1 MYYTTSSRIRKIEPR
16 EHLDP
21 DFGNIQP
28 DPVDAYVISVTPKN
42 SEDAKCRYQFI
53 TLLPE
58 SDTEQESID
67 LLDEVMTEFL
77 NEGDRY
83 TVRGCSDRHVEE
95 YIAEGSQGPII
106 SFDPDSL
113 DSDQISFLWLT
124 PPKFLMQ

>member
-1 MYYTTSSRIRKIEPR
+1 MYYTTTSRVRKIESR

-21 DFGNIQP
+21 DFGNIHP

-42 SEDAKCRYQFI
+42 STTINARYQFI

-58 SDTEQESID
+58 TETEEDSFE
-67 LLDEVMTEFL
+67 LLDDVMSEFL

-83 TVRGCSDRHVEE
+83 TVRVCTDQHVEE
-95 YIAEGSQGPII
+95 YIAAGSQGPII
-106 SFDPDSL
+106 SFDPNSL
-113 DSDQISFLWLT
+113 EADQISFLWLT